1 MRLTPPRVPAHLG
14 GLSTPHSAI
23 EPTADRSR
31 SGWDVLSL
39 MRFFLAL
46 IVALSHARQY
56 GPLGPLAWLDRLG
69 SFEAI
74 LGFLLISGY
83 SIGHSI
89 QKRPEGYFVRRIFRI
104 YPVYLAAIVI
114 TYAVQRDAWTP
125 SFTLHF
131 IPNLFFLGELVQR
144 DTYVGPGWTLNLE
157 VWLYALAPWFL
168 RLRASTLERLIGGS
182 IVCYAGYELCRSL
195 FHAPHYATTIGGIN
209 LPCLGF
215 IWIAGFYLSTARSR
229 QRPLA
234 IAGLLFAANILV
246 VAGIQLLVR
255 IKHHDV
261 RDFFVT
267 DIWDFLMRAL
277 LLAFVFLVFRGVI
290 AHRFHLARWQSR
302 IARFLGDISY
312 PLYLVHYAVFVY
324 FSQYFKDPVL
334 LILTAMGVASIV
346 YFGCDFYSRKRKL
359 S

>member
-1 MRLTPPRVPAHLG
+1 VT
-14 GLSTPHSAI
+14 TPHSAL
-23 EPTADRSR
+23 EPIADRSR

-39 MRFFLAL
+39 MRFFLAS
-46 IVALSHARQY
+46 IVALSHIRQY

-104 YPVYLAAIVI
+104 YPVYLAALVI

-125 SFTLHF
+125 SFVAHL
-131 IPNLFFLGELVQR
+131 IPNFFFLGELVQR

-168 RLRASTLERLIGGS
+168 RLRATTLEMLIGGS
-182 IVCYAGYELCRSL
+182 IFCYAGYEVCRSL
-195 FHAPHYATTIGGIN
+195 FHAPHYATTIGGLN

-215 IWIAGFYLSTARSR
+215 IWIAGFYLSTARHK

-234 IAGLLFAANILV
+234 IAGLLFAANIFI
-246 VAGIQLLVR
+246 VAGIQFLSRL
-255 IKHHDV
+255 KHHEV
-261 RDFFVT
+261 RDFFT
-267 DIWDFLMRAL
+267 NDASDFLMRAL

-290 AHRFHLARWQSR
+290 GHRFHFALWQSR

-312 PLYLVHYAVFVY
+312 PLYLVHYALFAWLAPH
-324 FSQYFKDPVL
+324 FKDPVL
-334 LILTAMGVASIV
+334 LILSAMAVATVV
-346 YFGCDFYSRKRKL
+346 YFGCDFYSRQRKL
-359 S
+359 A

>member
-1 MRLTPPRVPAHLG
+1 LG
-14 GLSTPHSAI
+14 GLSTPHSAL

-46 IVALSHARQY
+46 IVALSHAREY
-56 GPLGPLAWLDRLG
+56 GPLGPLAWMDRLG

-89 QKRPEGYFVRRIFRI
+89 QKRPEGYFVRRMFRI
-104 YPVYLAAIVI
+104 YPVYLAALAI
-114 TYAVQRDAWTP
+114 TYAVQRDPWTT
-125 SFTLHF
+125 SFVLQF

-144 DTYVGPGWTLNLE
+144 NTYVGPGWTLNLE

-168 RLRASTLERLIGGS
+168 RLRNSTLERFIGVS
-182 IVCYAGYELCRSL
+182 IVCYAGYEACRML

-209 LPCLGF
+209 LPCLAY
-215 IWIAGFYLSTARSR
+215 IWIAGFYLSTARAKA
-229 QRPLA
+229 RPLA
-234 IAGLLFAANILV
+234 IAGLLFVSHILIVTSIQFIFRLKHHELREFILV
-246 VAGIQLLVR
+246 DAFAFLL
-255 IKHHDV
+255 
-261 RDFFVT
+261 
-267 DIWDFLMRAL
+267 RAL
-277 LLAFVFLVFRGVI
+277 LLAFVFAVFRGVI
-290 AHRFHLARWQSR
+290 AHRFHFARWQSH

-324 FSQYFKDPVL
+324 VSHYFTNPVV
-334 LILTAMGVASIV
+334 LILTAMAVASVV
-346 YFGCDFYSRKRKL
+346 YFGCDFYSRRRKL
-359 S
+359 A